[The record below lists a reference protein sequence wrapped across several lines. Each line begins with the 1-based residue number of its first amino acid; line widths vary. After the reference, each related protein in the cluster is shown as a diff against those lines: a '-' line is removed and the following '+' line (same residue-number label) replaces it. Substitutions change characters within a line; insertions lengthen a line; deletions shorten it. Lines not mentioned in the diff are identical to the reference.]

1 MNYKVNLEDQQIRF
15 PEIGTYGEPDWVT
28 MNEDGSLIEDESEV
42 RRNRNDKILFKA
54 IRGHF
59 MVINFI
65 LYIWYAFIRV
75 MYRITGILVRI
86 RF

>member
-42 RRNRNDKILFKA
+42 RRNRNDKILFKSFYF
-54 IRGHF
+54 IHF
-59 MVINFI
+59 VCFHQSDLQNYRNFDPV
-65 LYIWYAFIRV
+65 LNHRL
-75 MYRITGILVRI
+75 GLHQ
-86 RF
+86 

>member
-42 RRNRNDKILFKA
+42 RRNRNDKMKFSRSFKDQ
-54 IRGHF
+54 IGSF
-59 MVINFI
+59 
-65 LYIWYAFIRV
+65 
-75 MYRITGILVRI
+75 
-86 RF
+86 